1 MSIDSESDKP
11 LFVSFYIC
19 KNLSG
24 VFVLIVSLCLLCLP
38 QVVDYSTQTIVLVNT
53 QFGHSN

>member
-1 MSIDSESDKP
+1 MSDKP

-24 VFVLIVSLCLLCLP
+24 VFMLIVSYLSYLCLLCLP
-38 QVVDYSTQTIVLVNT
+38 QVVDYSAQTIVLVNT